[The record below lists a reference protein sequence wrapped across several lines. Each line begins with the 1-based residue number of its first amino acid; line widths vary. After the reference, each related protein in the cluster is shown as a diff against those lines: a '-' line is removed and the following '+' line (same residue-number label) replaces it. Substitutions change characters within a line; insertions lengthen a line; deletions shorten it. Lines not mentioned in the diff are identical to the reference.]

1 MNLSAQ
7 EYLAKLLAKEN
18 LSVQHGNYSTA
29 SFDVVNRVLRLP
41 LWKDKGK
48 DVYDLLVGHEVGH
61 ALYTPADGWHDS
73 EKKIGKIPRAYLN
86 IVEDFRIERMIQDTY
101 PGIVRRFK
109 AGYKVL
115 FDTDLFGTNERDIN
129 KAGLMDRLNVSSKGR
144 GYVPVEFSDEESP
157 LIKEAMAV
165 KTWDDVLIVCKKL
178 FDFI

>member
-61 ALYTPADGWHDS
+61 ALYTPADGWHAGCRYTRYD
-73 EKKIGKIPRAYLN
+73 GTHT
-86 IVEDFRIERMIQDTY
+86 FRRY
-101 PGIVRRFK
+101 PA
-109 AGYKVL
+109 AGP
-115 FDTDLFGTNERDIN
+115 G
-129 KAGLMDRLNVSSKGR
+129 
-144 GYVPVEFSDEESP
+144 
-157 LIKEAMAV
+157 
-165 KTWDDVLIVCKKL
+165 
-178 FDFI
+178 